1 VSGWVDAIVLAGQRK
16 GEDPFASAQGAP
28 HRALVPVGGQPMLNR
43 VLATLDQHPRVGS
56 IRVSIDQPALID
68 PPNVVTLQAASSPS
82 QSALEALDALPQTSP
97 RRPTLLTTADH
108 ALLDAPILDAFL
120 RGAED
125 SGADIAVGFVEERR
139 LKAAYPQSQRTYLH
153 FRGGAYSGANL
164 FALQTP
170 AARRAIE
177 FWRQIEQHRKRPWRL
192 VSAFGFSTLVRFALR
207 RLSLDEGFERASEV
221 LGLRARP
228 VLLPFPH
235 AAIDVDK
242 PADLAL
248 VERILRDRASAP

>member
-1 VSGWVDAIVLAGQRK
+1 
-16 GEDPFASAQGAP
+16 
-28 HRALVPVGGQPMLNR
+28 MLER
-43 VLATLDQHPRVGS
+43 VLATLHQHPRVGS
-56 IRVSIDQPALID
+56 VRVCIDQPTLVD
-68 PPNVVTLQAASSPS
+68 QPDVVTLQAANSPS
-82 QSALEALDALPQTSP
+82 QSVLEALDTLPPSAA

-120 RGAED
+120 RGADD
-125 SGADIAVGFVEERR
+125 SGADLAVGFVEKQH
-139 LKAAYPQSQRTYLH
+139 LQAAYPESKRTYLH
-153 FRGGAYSGANL
+153 FQGGGYSGANL
-164 FALQTP
+164 FALRTP
-170 AARRAIE
+170 AARGAIE

-207 RLSLDEGFERASEV
+207 TLSLEEGFARASEV

-242 PADLAL
+242 PADLEL
-248 VERILRDRASAP
+248 VEQILRERASPP